1 MASSDVQRA
10 KIYST
15 VSAFKVIDATQTPVA
30 RYSNERYNDILDS
43 TNGIVKKTITD
54 FTSKIKGKTQN
65 KKDIF
70 EEILNLADAFLGDE
84 KEDPVNPNTKNAGK
98 SKIFKYAKIAAEKAL
113 KSSNKNI
120 TAEVKKTLFGTVCNP
135 STTLGT
141 NSITISPK
149 EFDFFDM
156 LKVDPSTVTGQLM
169 YENPLPNIDD
179 GIKFNRDLYNTF
191 DSTNPYYFKNLF
203 ELSWD
208 SGQQKYLVNHL
219 PETARIGDFLDDYY
233 NSIEYPDIE
242 HILKTAMQ
250 MLLGGDGNEPTTFKI
265 GMKNVNRLLT
275 KLFSICG
282 NKANE
287 KPLLSTTDTE
297 LSEDETDIKNYFDF
311 DDIEGIDLDDEDA
324 YDRRVLKYRDCNN
337 FEIELNPNYP
347 EDFVY
352 LLEKK
357 PLEENVI
364 NTINKAAIDAHE
376 TSESGVH
383 LEGFQLS
390 LFSSFILKI
399 PRALVASL
407 LSPKMFFPVVVSYKL
422 IKGGSLDVKDIM
434 KMLSNLYYNFIRTT
448 FWNFIKEFWLLLK
461 GDILAF
467 TRRTAARILTNQL
480 RRIRCITQVLID
492 IIRKALSTNIG
503 SCSEIFG
510 MILQTLSAALNI
522 SVRMP
527 IPGMLMM
534 LSEYL
539 PGYSADRA
547 FMNSVEKIQSSGI
560 NMGPIY
566 GTENKL
572 PLIVKGII
580 DGYSEEIDTNSFVQI
595 TLKQAVIPAG
605 PGEAII
611 PPGIVSGYG
620 KLR

>member
-1 MASSDVQRA
+1 MASTDVQRA

-15 VSAFKVIDATQTPVA
+15 ISAFKAIDATQKPLA
-30 RYSNERYNDILDS
+30 GYSNEQYNDKLES

-70 EEILNLADAFLGDE
+70 EELMNLANAFLGDE
-84 KEDPVNPNTKNAGK
+84 KEDSVNPKTKNVGK
-98 SKIFKYAKIAAEKAL
+98 SKIFKYAKTAAQKAL

-120 TAEVKKTLFGTVCNP
+120 NAEVKKTLFGSVCNP
-135 STTLGT
+135 TTTLGT
-141 NSITISPK
+141 NSISISPK
-149 EFDFFDM
+149 EFDFLGM
-156 LKVDPSTVTGQLM
+156 LKVDPATITGQLM
-169 YENPLPNIDD
+169 YESPTPNING
-179 GIKFNRDLYNTF
+179 GIKFNRDLYDTF
-191 DSTNPYYFKNLF
+191 DSPTPYYFKSLF

-208 SGQQKYLVNHL
+208 SGQQKYLVDHL
-219 PETARIGDFLDDYY
+219 PEATRIGDFLDDYY

-242 HILKTAMQ
+242 HVLKTSMQ
-250 MLLGGDGNEPTTFKI
+250 MLLGGDGAEPTTFKI
-265 GMKNVNRLLT
+265 GMKNANRLLT

-287 KPLLSTTDTE
+287 KPLLNTTDTE
-297 LSEDETDIKNYFDF
+297 LTEDETDIRNYFDF

-324 YDRRVLKYRDCNN
+324 YNRRVLKYRDCNN
-337 FEIELNPNYP
+337 FETELNPNYP
-347 EDFVY
+347 EDFAY
-352 LLEKK
+352 LLDKK
-357 PLEENVI
+357 PLDENVI
-364 NTINKAAIDAHE
+364 NTINKAASDAYE
-376 TSESGVH
+376 TSESGVA

-390 LFSSFILKI
+390 LFTSFILKI
-399 PRALVASL
+399 PKALVASL
-407 LSPKMFFPVVVSYKL
+407 LSPKMFFPAVVSYKL
-422 IKGGSLDVKDIM
+422 IKGGSLDVKDLM
-434 KMLSNLYYNFIRTT
+434 KTLSNLYYNFIRTT

-461 GDILAF
+461 GDILSF
-467 TRRTAARILTNQL
+467 TRRTAARILANQL
-480 RRIRCITQVLID
+480 KRIRYIIQILIN

-510 MILQTLSAALNI
+510 MIMQTITAALNKSI
-522 SVRMP
+522 RIP

-547 FMNSVEKIQSSGI
+547 YMNAVEKIQTSGI

-572 PLIVKGII
+572 PLLVKGII

-595 TLKQAVIPAG
+595 SLKQAVIPAG
-605 PGEAII
+605 PGAAII